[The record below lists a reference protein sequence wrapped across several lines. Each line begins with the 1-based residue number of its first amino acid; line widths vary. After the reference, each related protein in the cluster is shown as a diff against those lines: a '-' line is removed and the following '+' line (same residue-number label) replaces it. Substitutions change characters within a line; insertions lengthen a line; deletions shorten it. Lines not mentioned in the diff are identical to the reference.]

1 MQRMQRTAR
10 WLFALAI
17 AAALAFGG
25 SSVTAQSRAGACH
38 NPPSCHE
45 PGECNAWCLA
55 QNTDGGFCGA
65 DGCCYCIID

>member
-17 AAALAFGG
+17 TAALAFGG
-25 SSVTAQSRAGACH
+25 SSVTAQSQAGTCH

-45 PGECNAWCLA
+45 PGECNTWCLA
-55 QNTDGGFCGA
+55 QNTDGGFCGT